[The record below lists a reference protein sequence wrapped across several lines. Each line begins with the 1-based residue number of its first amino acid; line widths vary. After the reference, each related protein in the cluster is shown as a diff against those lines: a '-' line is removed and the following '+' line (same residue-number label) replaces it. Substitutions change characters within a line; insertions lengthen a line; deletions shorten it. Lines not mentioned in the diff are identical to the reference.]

1 MNERV
6 NKVKEMSPGATKAFG
21 IGLVAGIIFAF
32 GIYFLYP
39 GALIV
44 LTAFVA
50 GLFTGILYPANEE
63 DSVQTSAMTGA
74 VLMGLGGLLFVIW
87 VALTIP
93 EYSITTRILIAVIGG
108 IIAALSSGIVGA
120 LLGGAG
126 GVVGRLIGLIGHA
139 VIPKTKKNNNTPLIC
154 LGCKTPL
161 RERPEYCPGCGKK
174 LTYPK

>member
-1 MNERV
+1 MNNRV
-6 NKVKEMSPGATKAFG
+6 NKVKEMSPRATKAFG

-44 LTAFVA
+44 LTSFVA
-50 GLFTGILYPANEE
+50 GLFTGILYPNDEE
-63 DSVQTSAMTGA
+63 GSTQTSATTGA

-108 IIAALSSGIVGA
+108 IFGALFSGIVGA

-126 GVVGRLIGLIGHA
+126 GVVGRPIGLIGHA
-139 VIPKTKKNNNTPLIC
+139 IIPKTKNENTPLIC
-154 LGCKTPL
+154 LGCKTSLPG
-161 RERPEYCPGCGKK
+161 RPEYCPGCGKK